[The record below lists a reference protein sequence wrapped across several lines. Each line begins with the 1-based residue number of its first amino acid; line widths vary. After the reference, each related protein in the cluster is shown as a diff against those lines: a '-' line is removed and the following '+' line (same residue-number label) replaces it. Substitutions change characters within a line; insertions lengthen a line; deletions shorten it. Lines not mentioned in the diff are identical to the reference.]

1 MPRYYSICEATPSHR
16 ISKRNFLR
24 VYGNAPQGYL
34 FHDTDEYLE
43 VDMLRKP
50 MFILSELY
58 AEAKTVVYVR
68 VDNRTIMATFN
79 TAGIPRPARTGDREF
94 LSKNR
99 LFGWLQKDVRDPASD
114 AILADYDDIYDTCT
128 MLERFTGNC
137 PCPKLEEG
145 TCLTTTMYAA
155 HPWLADQLTSFSEPE
170 TTEYKRKRYQ
180 DLNGFVFTPGQY
192 SINADFT
199 EAIRP
204 WDNYDFALVAARSKE
219 FSERGAENARRFAHR
234 KIECSQCTFST
245 KHRDGTYGDCGQ
257 VRNCDS
263 HTTEEQAW
271 EALYTWLAATP
282 YENGTS
288 KFALHEI
295 HYLMSIAGED
305 HLSRAITPTRNGNT
319 KLAGFRLGGD
329 DLTFRV
335 APCQGNTTRK
345 KKYPSYAELRA
356 EFPALPESD
365 KIPEVH
371 LERKHVLAHAIFST
385 WGYVHTRDGHQP
397 HPVYSITKMRHET
410 ILTGTSTRSTFWCY
424 CLTPASHVM
433 EFFQRLWPHGFATA
447 KIHLNTV
454 MPAGQSADY

>member
-1 MPRYYSICEATPSHR
+1 MPRYYSVCEATPSHR
-16 ISKRNFLR
+16 LSKRNFLR
-24 VYGNAPQGYL
+24 VYGNAPLGYL
-34 FHDTDEYLE
+34 FHDTEEYLE

-58 AEAKTVVYVR
+58 EGAKTVIYVR

-79 TAGIPRPARTGDREF
+79 TAGIPRPARMGDREF

-155 HPWLADQLTSFSEPE
+155 HPWLAEQSTSFTDPE
-170 TTEYKRKRYQ
+170 MTEYKRKRYC

-199 EAIRP
+199 DAIRP
-204 WDNYDFALVAARSKE
+204 WDNYDFALVAARSQE

-234 KIECSQCTFST
+234 KIECSQCAFST
-245 KHRDGTYGDCGQ
+245 KQRDGTYKDCGQ
-257 VRNCDS
+257 ARSCHT
-263 HTTEEQAW
+263 HTTEEQTW
-271 EALYTWLAATP
+271 DILYAWLASTP
-282 YENGTS
+282 YENNTS
-288 KFALHEI
+288 KFTVREI
-295 HYLMSIAGED
+295 HYLMHISGED
-305 HLSRAITPTRNGNT
+305 HLTRAITPTRNGAT
-319 KLAGFRLGGD
+319 KLAGFRLAGD
-329 DLTFRV
+329 DLQYRL

-345 KKYPSYAELRA
+345 VKYDSYAALRKVI
-356 EFPALPESD
+356 PALPESED
-365 KIPEVH
+365 IPDMA
-371 LERKHVLAHAIFST
+371 LDRKHVLAHAIFST

-397 HPVYSITKMRHET
+397 HPVYSITKLRHET
-410 ILTGTSTRSTFWCY
+410 ILTGTSTRSTFWAY

-433 EFFQRLWPHGFATA
+433 EFFSRLWPHGYANA
-447 KIHLNTV
+447 SERMRGV
-454 MPAGQSADY
+454 RAAGQNVDY